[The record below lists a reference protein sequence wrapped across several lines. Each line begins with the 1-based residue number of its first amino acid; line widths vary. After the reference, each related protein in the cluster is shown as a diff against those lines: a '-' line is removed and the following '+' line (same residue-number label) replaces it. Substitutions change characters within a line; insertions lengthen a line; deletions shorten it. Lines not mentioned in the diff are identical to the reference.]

1 MNASTHGESVSK
13 SNATGE
19 AAAKPAEGVPAGAA
33 EQQTNV
39 SLSRGFINWME
50 TARCSLAFTSYQTGQ
65 LFLVGLT
72 GDRKASIHQT
82 SFTRAMGV
90 TVVGQRIVLAS
101 DTAVWRLEN
110 ILGPGQVANNVYD
123 RMYVPRAAS
132 YTGDLDIHELAIRED
147 GQIIFINTKFSCL
160 ATLSPTH
167 SFRPLWKPSFISKLV
182 PEDRCHLNG
191 LAMQNG
197 RARYVTAV
205 SRSDSVGGWRDRR
218 WEGGMIIDITEDKI
232 VVDDLS
238 MPHSPRVHDG
248 ALWVLDSGRGFLVR
262 IDPKTGER
270 QNIAFCPGFLRG
282 LSFLGRYALVT
293 TSLPRDGLFKDLPLQ
308 ANLEARDS
316 EPRCA
321 IYIIDLHSG
330 GVAEWIELQ
339 GHITEL
345 FDVAAMPGCRCPS
358 SVPLQSPHMASLIT
372 IDTEG

>member
-1 MNASTHGESVSK
+1 MNTPKAADE
-13 SNATGE
+13 AT
-19 AAAKPAEGVPAGAA
+19 ANPAQAEPA

-39 SLSRGFINWME
+39 SLSRGFIAWLE
-50 TARCSLAFTSYQTGQ
+50 TANCSLAFTSYQTGQ

-72 GDRKASIHQT
+72 ADKKASIHQT

-90 TVVGQRIVLAS
+90 TIAGQRIILAS
-101 DTAVWRLEN
+101 DIAVWRLEN

-132 YTGDLDIHELAIRED
+132 YTGDLDIHELAVRED
-147 GQIIFINTKFSCL
+147 GQIVFINTKFSCL

-197 RARYVTAV
+197 RARYVSAI
-205 SRSDSVGGWRDRR
+205 SRSDSVSGWRDRR
-218 WEGGMIIDITEDKI
+218 WEGGMIIDITEDKV

-262 IDPKTGER
+262 IDPKTGEK

-282 LSFLGRYALVT
+282 LSFHGRFAMVT

-308 ANLEARDS
+308 ANLEARDA

-321 IYIIDLHSG
+321 LYIIDLHTG
-330 GVAEWIELQ
+330 GIAEWIELK

-345 FDVAAMPGCRCPS
+345 FDISVIPACRCPS
-358 SVPLQSPHMASLIT
+358 SVPLNSPNMASLIT
-372 IDTEG
+372 IDSEA

>member
-1 MNASTHGESVSK
+1 MSTSK
-13 SNATGE
+13 ATDE
-19 AAAKPAEGVPAGAA
+19 VPAKPAETPPAGLA
-33 EQQTNV
+33 EQQTNI

-50 TARCSLAFTSYQTGQ
+50 TAQCSLAFTSYQTGQ

-82 SFTRAMGV
+82 SFVRAMGV
-90 TVVGQRIVLAS
+90 TVAGQRIILAS

-110 ILGPGQVANNVYD
+110 ILGPDQVANAIYD
-123 RMYVPRAAS
+123 RMYMPRAAS
-132 YTGDLDIHELAIRED
+132 YTGDLDIHELAVRED
-147 GQIIFINTKFSCL
+147 GQIVFINTKFSCL

-197 RARYVTAV
+197 RARYVSAI

-218 WEGGMIIDITEDKI
+218 WEGGMIIDITEDKV

-248 ALWVLDSGRGFLVR
+248 ALWVLDSGRGILVR
-262 IDPKTGER
+262 VDPATGQR

-282 LSFLGRYALVT
+282 LSFHGRFAIVT

-308 ANLEARDS
+308 DNLQTRDA

-321 IYIIDLHSG
+321 LYIIDLHTG
-330 GVAEWIELQ
+330 GIAEWIELK

-345 FDVAAMPGCRCPS
+345 FDVAVIAGCRCPS
-358 SVPLQSPHMASLIT
+358 SVPLNSANMASLIT
-372 IDTEG
+372 IDSEG